1 MSDSYELKQKKVDRL
16 NIMGKESNQD
26 AADKQREKADLWK
39 KMTDENAARAE
50 REWKREEEAANRAA
64 RELQEKKK
72 KKRRKIRVAVLLIF
86 VIAAAGTFG
95 GLRYQQ
101 YQKEKASQEADVLA
115 LADGEELVYGKITK
129 AVGNDITVTI
139 LDVKTDTASDDEKV
153 EGGDLA
159 NSTADEQSGSGN
171 PDSQSANAENPG
183 NASQSSEVQENAEQ
197 KADEQ
202 SAVPS
207 KAGDQGNMQEMS
219 GQSGAAPGGND
230 QGGAPEIESQGEGT
244 QKAAD
249 NQNTANARSDQA
261 QSVAPQNTNTL
272 QYTEMSQT
280 KEYEVPVGCEVTTRL
295 GATTSFSRLST
306 GNIIGIVLQ
315 SGTDNIL
322 RIKIVE

>member
-1 MSDSYELKQKKVDRL
+1 
-16 NIMGKESNQD
+16 MGKESNQD

-139 LDVKTDTASDDEKV
+139 LDVKTDTAAEEGNDAKGDSDVSNVDQQPSE
-153 EGGDLA
+153 ET
-159 NSTADEQSGSGN
+159 S
-171 PDSQSANAENPG
+171 DSQSADTVEKSAENQG
-183 NASQSSEVQENAEQ
+183 RDAQASAAENTGGQSS
-197 KADEQ
+197 
-202 SAVPS
+202 
-207 KAGDQGNMQEMS
+207 
-219 GQSGAAPGGND
+219 APEGND
-230 QGGAPEIESQGEGT
+230 QGSALDGTSQDARM
-244 QKAAD
+244 QNAVD
-249 NQNTANARSDQA
+249 NQSTADTQNTVDA
-261 QSVAPQNTNTL
+261 QTGPAQNGSPQNAL
-272 QYTEMSQT
+272 QYTETSQT
-280 KEYEVPVGCEVTTRL
+280 KEYEVPVGTAVTTRL

-306 GNIIGIVLQ
+306 GNIIGVVVQ